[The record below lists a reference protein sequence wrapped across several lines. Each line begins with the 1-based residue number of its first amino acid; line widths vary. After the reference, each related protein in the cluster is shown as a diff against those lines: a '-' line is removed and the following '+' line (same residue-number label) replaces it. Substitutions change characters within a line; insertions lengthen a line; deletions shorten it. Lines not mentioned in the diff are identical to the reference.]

1 LLIQAIAQALGADFR
16 VVAQTCEQVIRAH
29 KLLEFGKD
37 RVGFDQVFLR
47 LGDEIAGGQAL
58 NAHLA
63 RGACCVLRFC
73 SC

>member
-1 LLIQAIAQALGADFR
+1 AQALGTDFG
-16 VVAQTCEQVIRAH
+16 VVAQACEQVIRTH
-29 KLLEFGKD
+29 ELLEVSKD

-47 LGDEIAGGQAL
+47 FGDEIAAWQAL